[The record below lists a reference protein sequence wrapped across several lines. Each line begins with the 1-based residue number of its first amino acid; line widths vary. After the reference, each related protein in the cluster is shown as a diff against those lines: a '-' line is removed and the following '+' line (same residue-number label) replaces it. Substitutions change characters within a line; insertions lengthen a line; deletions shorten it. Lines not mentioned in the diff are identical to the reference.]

1 MTNGN
6 DTANAPAKVHPWER
20 AGLGKAPYRVVGT
33 YESKYQACHGAPIQ
47 PGTSCDY
54 CGQGIMYVCAIR
66 SADGKEFKVG
76 CDCVGRVYQE
86 CAGTDAERAMRAIW
100 DKAREPMRKAER
112 ARRQARAAAQADAA
126 AAQLADEDVRE
137 ILAAEPHPTLH
148 MANRGATLLGWCEYV
163 LEHGG
168 AAGKVRVAKAIAAA
182 VKRAK
187 DSEREMERDALRA
200 EINAGTR

>member
-1 MTNGN
+1 
-6 DTANAPAKVHPWER
+6 
-20 AGLGKAPYRVVGT
+20 
-33 YESKYQACHGAPIQ
+33 
-47 PGTSCDY
+47 
-54 CGQGIMYVCAIR
+54 MYVCAIR

-148 MANRGATLLGWCEYV
+148 MANRGATHLGERCLRGPGLNVERV
-163 LEHGG
+163 CLMSRDQGE
-168 AAGKVRVAKAIAAA
+168 AMEADLIGKIHPTVTSGV
-182 VKRAK
+182 
-187 DSEREMERDALRA
+187 SSSTPYERERLVVE
-200 EINAGTR
+200 